1 MYWWL
6 TPFYLDTHWTYVD
19 SWSSKCIDLVIF
31 KWKKHESLNNFPP
44 LEKKWCLVNCYIV
57 QLYVTLLNQELGQVV
72 IVNFFSGRLPDGA
85 LSTAVPP
92 FTPSSGPTEKIATFL
107 FEWAKENYSL
117 GERLDTKEVHFVIG
131 KNLIQ
136 IEIALFKST
145 NLKEVLAYVVYLLA
159 APILFRSPLAP

>member
-1 MYWWL
+1 M
-6 TPFYLDTHWTYVD
+6 
-19 SWSSKCIDLVIF
+19 
-31 KWKKHESLNNFPP
+31 
-44 LEKKWCLVNCYIV
+44 
-57 QLYVTLLNQELGQVV
+57 
-72 IVNFFSGRLPDGA
+72 
-85 LSTAVPP
+85 
-92 FTPSSGPTEKIATFL
+92 
-107 FEWAKENYSL
+107 